1 MALQPCP
8 HCGHPISEKAEK
20 CPACGQNPRLTPK
33 ELAMRKDAKRAKQK
47 RALSIAIPSTVLIA
61 AALLFALLLLP
72 DYQRY
77 QTAKKQMDAG
87 EYLSAIENFD
97 ALGDY
102 LTGADLSLQCK
113 AQVINP
119 CTVPDAATASRFSAS
134 LVAGGYRSAPG
145 AAPGTTVWYRGNDPA
160 AAQLQQRESKF
171 CIINGCMQER
181 MDDSFAC
188 RSHACKS
195 EGCKNVAV
203 AGKRYCPD
211 HMSLLCHYLGC
222 ENMAVSFGGYCN
234 LHQR

>member
-20 CPACGQNPRLTPK
+20 CPACGQNPHLTPEQLIQQNSAKK
-33 ELAMRKDAKRAKQK
+33 EQWK

-77 QTAKKQMDAG
+77 QTSKKQMDDG

-102 LTGADLSLQCK
+102 LSAADLSLQCK
-113 AQVINP
+113 AQVINT
-119 CTVPDAATASRFSAS
+119 CTAPDSKAASQFAVS
-134 LVAGGYRSAPG
+134 LAAGGYRSAPG

-188 RSHACKS
+188 RVHVCRSL
-195 EGCKNVAV
+195 GCTNVAV
-203 AGKRYCPD
+203 AGKQYCPD

-222 ENMAVSFGGYCN
+222 ENRAVSFGGYCN